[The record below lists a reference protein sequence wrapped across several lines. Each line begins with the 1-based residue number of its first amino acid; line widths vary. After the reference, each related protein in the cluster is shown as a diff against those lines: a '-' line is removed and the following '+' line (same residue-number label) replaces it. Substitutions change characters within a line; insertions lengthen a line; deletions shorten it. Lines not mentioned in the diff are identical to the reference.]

1 DRFRGRHGRA
11 VGPLL
16 VPRGQAL
23 RAGPRPPGAGRA
35 VQSPAP
41 DRGGLRRTGGVE
53 RPGAQAG
60 LTPPEGSAPAC
71 PPGVGGPDPPGGRG
85 RGSRPPQVP
94 RILWGMAKSEGGK
107 ADKKAARAAK
117 RQAGKE
123 QRGQMWQALKI
134 QTKQDK
140 LLWPLM
146 IGAVVLSAVVFFLL
160 GMLWGGQWWML
171 PLGVLTGVMAAMII
185 FSRRVQKTVFAKAEG
200 QPGAAAWALDQLRSG
215 WRVNQA
221 VAATTN
227 FDAVHRVVGRCGIVL
242 VGEGQPHRLKPLL
255 TQEKKKVSRVV
266 GDTPIYELI
275 VGDEEGAS
283 PEQVP

>member
-1 DRFRGRHGRA
+1 
-11 VGPLL
+11 
-16 VPRGQAL
+16 
-23 RAGPRPPGAGRA
+23 
-35 VQSPAP
+35 
-41 DRGGLRRTGGVE
+41 
-53 RPGAQAG
+53 
-60 LTPPEGSAPAC
+60 
-71 PPGVGGPDPPGGRG
+71 GPDPPGGRG

-215 WRVNQA
+215 WRVNQDRKSTRLNSSHVSISYA
-221 VAATTN
+221 V
-227 FDAVHRVVGRCGIVL
+227 F
-242 VGEGQPHRLKPLL
+242 
-255 TQEKKKVSRVV
+255 
-266 GDTPIYELI
+266 
-275 VGDEEGAS
+275 
-283 PEQVP
+283 